1 MLNFHTYPMIH
12 FPDHFIWGSAT
23 AAHQIEG
30 DDDNS
35 MNSFLERQRGYKEL
49 SGKACDSWYLQKPLL
64 IEAVKKSG
72 RTDLVIVLENNTQSI
87 ALKQNHPELDI
98 RIIGSILDKLQN
110 TGENAAKAIVKYLE
124 TGQRE
129 KKG

>member
-1 MLNFHTYPMIH
+1 MLNSHTYPMIH

-49 SGKACDSWYLQKPLL
+49 SGKACDSYRLYRDDVELL
-64 IEAVKKSG
+64 KRIGHKAY
-72 RTDLVIVLENNTQSI
+72 RFSI
-87 ALKQNHPELDI
+87 AWSRVEPVKATSI
-98 RIIGSILDKLQN
+98 R
-110 TGENAAKAIVKYLE
+110 
-124 TGQRE
+124 RR
-129 KKG
+129 